1 MDDVVSI
8 LVVVVAVALTAYRNY
23 IKKEKKRNR
32 TSRGRTAGR
41 APVRVEAEDT
51 ESFVKEEHVAHRA
64 AKEKDRRREGAERRN
79 RKASGKPQER
89 EQWLM
94 STPFSRSAFSTICA
108 ILSSP
113 REPRYSACAPSRAA

>member
-41 APVRVEAEDT
+41 APVRVEAEDA

-64 AKEKDRRREGAERRN
+64 VKEKNRRREGAERRTEN
-79 RKASGKPQER
+79 IRETARKGCTACG
-89 EQWLM
+89 
-94 STPFSRSAFSTICA
+94 SAKYVGQGYPAENTGRGA
-108 ILSSP
+108 
-113 REPRYSACAPSRAA
+113 ACLYLFRNF

>member
-32 TSRGRTAGR
+32 TSCGRTAGR

-64 AKEKDRRREGAERRN
+64 VKEKDRRREGAERRN

-89 EQWLM
+89 DVQHAAPPSASGRDIRLR
-94 STPFSRSAFSTICA
+94 TPEEARRAFI
-108 ILSSP
+108 
-113 REPRYSACAPSRAA
+113 YSEIFNRKY

>member
-41 APVRVEAEDT
+41 ARVRVEAEDT

-64 AKEKDRRREGAERRN
+64 VKEKIEGEKERREGTGMHPGNRRKGMYSM
-79 RKASGKPQER
+79 RLRQVRRVGISG
-89 EQWLM
+89 
-94 STPFSRSAFSTICA
+94 
-108 ILSSP
+108 
-113 REPRYSACAPSRAA
+113 